1 MPFVPSVS
9 VLSTPIDGKTVKIQ
23 DTTGNVGTGGN
34 TTGYGQTTPVHNAPV
49 VYGVVGKLLT
59 ALSWTLN
66 KFFKAADATAIQ
78 STGYNLTATLF
89 GLTEFPDG
97 VNVFN
102 LIAYQNLGAFTVDST
117 GKIVTL
123 TGNTSV
129 QVYMTNGYTFGAAV
143 LVSTTSGVK
152 NIEIDVTATI
162 ADNQNNRIT
171 LKEALGAAALG
182 HEFYIGSPAIFRFL
196 ELYASNKCTVEAIG
210 QLASASLRDT
220 KKAREF
226 AVDLHMHQL
235 AAKVAFACDDY
246 ADAHTTIVNA
256 NLKCGTGCSGC

>member
-34 TTGYGQTTPVHNAPV
+34 TTGYGQVTPVHNAPV

-59 ALSWTLN
+59 AITWTLN
-66 KFFKAADATAIQ
+66 KFFKAADAASIQ
-78 STGYNLTATLF
+78 TTGYNLAATLF

-102 LIAYQNLGAFTVDST
+102 LIAYQNLGGFTVDST
-117 GKIVTL
+117 GKIITL
-123 TGNTSV
+123 TSNTSV

-143 LVSTTSGVK
+143 LVSTSTGVK
-152 NIEIDVTATI
+152 NVEIDVTATI

-171 LKEALGAAALG
+171 LKEAIGAAALG
-182 HEFYIGSPAIFRFL
+182 HAFYIGSPALFRFL

-220 KKAREF
+220 KKAREY